1 MKKLTQAPENL
12 LSLVRPG
19 QVVMYSKATCP
30 YCVRA
35 KGVFNKIQVAF
46 EFIEVDE
53 VPVDPNELKKLHAAS
68 GIKTYPNIWI
78 GDRPIGGCSDLISLI
93 SRGKL
98 SEVLDEKQIGYDHET
113 LFDLQKGRKWCNIF

>member
-98 SEVLDEKQIGYDHET
+98 T
-113 LFDLQKGRKWCNIF
+113 LGGDNFFKENQRIFLKLIENSRKFSN